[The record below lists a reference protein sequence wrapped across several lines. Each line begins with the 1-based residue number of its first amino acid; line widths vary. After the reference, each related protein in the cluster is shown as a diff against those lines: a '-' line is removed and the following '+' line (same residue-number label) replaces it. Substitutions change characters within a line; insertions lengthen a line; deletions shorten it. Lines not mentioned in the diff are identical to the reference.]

1 MSLFIHHLL
10 LDHVQFSLIHGPNI
24 PHSYAILF
32 FAASDFT
39 FITRHIHNWVSFL
52 LWPSCFIHSE
62 AIGNSPPLSP
72 VVSWT
77 PSHLGDSPSVSY
89 LFGLLYS
96 SWHSHSKYPGVVC
109 RSLLQW
115 ITFCQNSLL
124 WPVHLGWPCTAW
136 LIASLSYSSPF
147 ATKVV
152 SHEGDT

>member
-24 PHSYAILF
+24 PRSYAILF
-32 FAASDFT
+32 FAAWDFT

-52 LWPSCFIHSE
+52 LCPSHFIHSE

-72 VVSWT
+72 AVSWT
-77 PSHLGDSPSVSY
+77 PSGLGDSSLVSY
-89 LFGLLYS
+89 LFPFIQLMRFS
-96 SWHSHSKYPGVVC
+96 QQVSWAVSH
-109 RSLLQW
+109 SLLQW

-124 WPVHLGWPCTAW
+124 WPIHLGWPCTAW

-147 ATKVV
+147 TTKVV